1 MENSKSMER
10 VLQLAVNI
18 ANNMRHE
25 YIMPEHLLMA
35 LLKQD
40 DYQTALSRCDV
51 DAMELM
57 NEVTEWLGKQE
68 QRADLFAMPM
78 PSAQFSDTLRHA
90 LRYAVE
96 GHYASLTETAYSAGI
111 LSLEESQAAYILG
124 SAVEGDEKFFL
135 DTLEIVFCDE
145 TPADYS
151 SINGSPKPQEK
162 DGKLWLSLVADI
174 SEQAKTHI
182 PIIGREKELSR
193 TIEILCRME
202 KNNPLHVGDP
212 GVGKTAIIYGLAN
225 MINNG
230 RVPER
235 LLNKKI
241 YGINL
246 SRLLAGAQYRGD
258 FEKRLTTVLDG
269 AMESG
274 AILYIDEIHNIM
286 GAGKGG
292 DGGPD
297 ASNIMKPYLES
308 GKVHFIGPP
317 PTRSTTVRWQR
328 TEPSCDASR

>member
-40 DYQTALSRCDV
+40 DYQTALGRCDV

-151 SINGSPKPQEK
+151 CING
-162 DGKLWLSLVADI
+162 
-174 SEQAKTHI
+174 
-182 PIIGREKELSR
+182 
-193 TIEILCRME
+193 
-202 KNNPLHVGDP
+202 
-212 GVGKTAIIYGLAN
+212 
-225 MINNG
+225 
-230 RVPER
+230 
-235 LLNKKI
+235 
-241 YGINL
+241 
-246 SRLLAGAQYRGD
+246 
-258 FEKRLTTVLDG
+258 
-269 AMESG
+269 
-274 AILYIDEIHNIM
+274 
-286 GAGKGG
+286 
-292 DGGPD
+292 
-297 ASNIMKPYLES
+297 
-308 GKVHFIGPP
+308 
-317 PTRSTTVRWQR
+317 
-328 TEPSCDASR
+328 